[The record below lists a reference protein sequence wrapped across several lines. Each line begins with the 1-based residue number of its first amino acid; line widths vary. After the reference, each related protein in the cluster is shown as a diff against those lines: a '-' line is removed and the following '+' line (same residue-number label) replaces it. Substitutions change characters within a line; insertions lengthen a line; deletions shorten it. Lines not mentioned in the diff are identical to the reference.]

1 MPAIVEV
8 FGILRAL
15 PNLWVVITALVFTSP
30 AEDLD
35 NEYLLPVSK
44 EIVEPM
50 PISALESLLE
60 FTRSDTD
67 TVTID
72 TTDSLRFRPFLP
84 TFKRDNRFAQY
95 LPRQTRPFSA
105 RYSPAWR
112 HETQLDTTTGLFTS
126 YEKVGQYN
134 IRYPVSL
141 SFDEYRNVRRE
152 SGIRQ
157 NWYAAIEQRRRQQK
171 SQRRGGLGFNIVVPG
186 GRQSAFTTIFG
197 KPEVDLRVNGV
208 ADIKAGFDYVKS
220 EQQNTLGR
228 GSQLDPQFLQDLRL
242 GITGTIGDKMRIDV
256 NYDTKNQFEFQNQ
269 IRLKYTGYEDEIIR
283 SIEAGNVFLDTPSTL
298 IRSGQSLFGIKS
310 ELQIGGVHITT
321 VMSQEEGKAN
331 TIPVSSGSQS
341 TPFNLRP
348 TDYDDNRHFFLGYY
362 FRNRWEDALSDPP
375 QLRVANGF
383 DGITEIEVWRFE
395 TVSPEDDDVRE
406 VVAVVDLAEDATL
419 LEQKDQFVST
429 TAADLP
435 DNGSSLT
442 QYVESDF
449 TALRDRNTGARTFLE
464 GKGLESPDFQTGP
477 FKKLIEGRDYRVDD
491 VLGYITLTQRL
502 QDSEAIG
509 VAYRYRAGGV
519 VKQVGDFSTGSG
531 GADEDSRL
539 VLKLL
544 RSSQPQPGS
553 AAWYIELKNVYNSGG
568 RNLNATGF
576 TLEIDYDPSGST
588 AQPKILELS
597 TRPLIDL
604 LGLDRL
610 NEDGAQQSDNSFD
623 FRPGFSV
630 IPDQGLLIFPYLEP
644 FGNRMREIVNDAT
657 TDPAERTR
665 LAGRYVFDQLYD
677 EKKETA
683 RRNTQ
688 LDVFRL
694 RGEYS
699 GSIQSNYDLA
709 TFSGLIPGSVRVTSG
724 GVALSEGTDFI
735 VDYQG
740 GTLTITNPSYLVEG
754 RDLEIAY
761 EENSFFNLQKKT
773 LLGLRADYDLGEKLA
788 MGATMMRLSEKSP
801 TDKFRIG
808 EEPISNF
815 IWGLDG
821 ALDVEPRWL
830 TRAIDRIP
838 LLQTKAPSRI
848 SITGE
853 VAQLRPGHTET
864 AAFQRS
870 RKDLQRNDRDFNEDE
885 LQGIS
890 YLDDFEGFENTFP
903 LMQPGSWRI
912 SAAPDSISAV
922 LDSDP
927 DADSLR
933 TNWRGDFAWYRV
945 NESLIRELSP
955 IRAVYP
961 DAVRTIRIDEVFPD
975 KEISGLPD
983 QTLSILDLYFD
994 PNSRGPYNYTQD
1006 LAGFLANPKSTWG
1019 GMVQR
1024 LPDGFND
1031 FTLKNVDF
1039 VEMIIRP
1046 FAENTGNDAGPDA
1059 KLFVDLGFI
1068 SEDVLPDERLNE
1080 EDGLSTSTIT
1090 ESSISRWGRLP
1101 SSLRDKVVKIDKE
1114 TNRTEDLGID
1124 GLASYGGD
1132 YPDFATEAGHFA
1144 AFLDALDTSNPDPLY
1159 QAEVAK
1165 ALRDPSGDD
1174 YHYFGD
1180 DNYYND
1186 PTFFPNGS
1194 TFQQRFTRFFAGQ
1207 ELNAFE
1213 SQRELEVRAALED
1226 RKGNSQFPDTE
1237 DLNSNSTVDSDNS
1250 YFQYEVPLSKTIL
1263 DQQAAPDQVDDFVVT
1278 EITSEAGE
1286 RTGWYQIRI
1295 PVRRFTRTVGNIQD
1309 FRQIESMRVWTTGHE
1324 VPITV
1329 RLASL
1334 ELVGSQWQ
1342 KATTIPLNEDDPT
1355 ADPEA
1360 TDTRISISN
1369 VNNEENSGFYLPPIG
1384 TIIRQDR
1391 LATGTRQNAREQ
1403 AMVLR
1408 VENLNPGD
1416 QLAVFKPYNSPLD
1429 LLKYRRIRM
1438 FTHMHGTLG
1447 DGTPVESLSLDEG
1460 RSKAKIFV
1468 RIGANETNDF
1478 YEYEQPL
1485 TPSSETSGDAD
1496 DLWQTNQAFGE
1507 GVIDLNSIV
1516 MDIGAFNQLKV
1527 ERDSRNAARDSI
1539 FWNVDEGQVRGPNAE
1554 EFAPPGTRIGIKGQP
1569 SLSRVNTVI
1578 IGIRNAS
1585 TDTSATN
1592 ASEILEDV
1600 TIWVNELRTT
1610 GYDEGKG
1617 WSGLLSANIKLADLG
1632 TVRANFRTQTDG
1644 FGGLSST
1651 LDERDLRNTLSWTV
1665 ATDLSLHQPI
1675 PERYGWNIPFSVQFQ
1690 SSSATPRFAPNR
1702 GDIRVED
1709 ILAQVD
1715 NLDVSDEE
1723 KKTRRREVR
1732 ESSETK
1738 SFTRSV
1744 TARVGKSGS
1753 KSRIVKN
1760 TLDGLTASYTYSD
1773 TEARNP
1779 SQVFS
1784 NSWRWSNTLGYRFA
1798 TSKPKTVRPFWFVD
1812 KLPVIG
1818 SLAGLR
1824 LNYAPQTVNVS
1835 GSTARTFSESRDR
1848 TNSLSPD
1855 TLTASKLLFE
1865 NPLRDRQ
1872 TFTHSRNARLQYN
1885 PFTFLNL
1892 SLSGNTSQSFN
1903 SISAEDITVAI
1914 DTSLANGILFGQA
1927 AEEALA
1933 ANPDLFEQKQLRLRP
1948 AFSVLSDVLGGSDGL
1963 RTDKHDQN
1971 FTATLKTNFTKK
1983 KRLRWISLDNVVYN
1997 ARYSWNNG
2005 PVGRNTGA
2013 NISNQV
2019 DLRTGVSFKIQEFWR
2034 NFSFYRNLEEAQRE
2048 YDQEKQAEQ
2057 RRKEA
2062 ERKARREEKKRLK
2075 EQERQ
2080 REQLE
2085 DEGED
2090 VEVAAP
2096 DSAAVEAPSLEQQII
2111 DSPLT
2116 PETTADSTK
2125 KSGFRLP
2132 LPNGKVLLRRT
2143 VLAFTGIR
2151 DFSLTYT
2158 ATRASSSTN
2167 IGDNIMFDENGA
2179 VISVETPFSLLS
2191 GLKGRG
2197 PGLGYRFGFKRR
2209 VDSDRVLDESLQIAD
2224 TFTDSD
2230 RFQGRT
2236 SLNPSKSLNI
2246 NLSWSTE
2253 LRNTSSQTI
2262 RTSEDSVFTT
2272 FNFSGNNR
2280 TSTWIGRSDY
2290 LKLFDSQLETYQRDA
2305 LAAGGAT
2312 QFGDANFDG
2321 RVLLT
2326 NRSVVDDFRSSY
2338 TNRFGTIGGRDILPI
2353 PLPTWVINYSGLSR
2367 LPLFRRFVQS
2377 ATLRHG
2383 YNGDMAADYRS
2394 NSLAGINQSF
2404 PLVGNT
2410 ITFLP
2415 KETEFTNLRVNKSF
2429 TPLVGLDL
2437 TWKGRFQTNL
2447 AWNKRSSYSLSTS
2460 NFDVSE
2466 NTTDELTLTANYQK
2480 TGLKI
2485 PFMGGR
2491 KLNNRASIQ
2500 LTVSRA
2506 KTLDLRYRLREALV
2520 DAITD
2525 PDLFAQNGGA
2535 LGGDLVSSISAT
2547 TRYTFTPVVSYQFSN
2562 RVTANFT
2569 LRYENFVGDSRQ
2581 PSRRNVNGTFNVRV
2595 NIAN

>member
-1 MPAIVEV
+1 MPHVWFALTSVLLGGPSPEKVENVGVSLPAIATTPLAVDKLDWSYAI
-8 FGILRAL
+8 GI
-15 PNLWVVITALVFTSP
+15 
-30 AEDLD
+30 
-35 NEYLLPVSK
+35 
-44 EIVEPM
+44 
-50 PISALESLLE
+50 
-60 FTRSDTD
+60 SDTD
-67 TVTID
+67 TVAVD
-72 TTDSLRFRPFLP
+72 TLDSLRFRPFLP
-84 TFKRDNRFAQY
+84 RFRRDNKFARY
-95 LPRQTRPFSA
+95 LPRQQRAFSLRP
-105 RYSPAWR
+105 SPVWK
-112 HETQLDTTTGLFTS
+112 HETRLDTTTGRVVTT
-126 YEKVGQYN
+126 EQIGGDD
-134 IRYPVSL
+134 IRFPVSMEWE
-141 SFDEYRNVRRE
+141 EYTRLRRE
-152 SGIRQ
+152 AGIKN
-157 NWYAAIEQRRRQQK
+157 NWYAVIEQRRRQQR

-208 ADIKAGFDYVKS
+208 ADIKAGFDYVKN
-220 EQQNTLGR
+220 EQQQTLGR

-269 IRLKYTGYEDEIIR
+269 IKLKYTGYEDEIIQ

-310 ELQIGGVHITT
+310 ELQIGGVHLTT

-375 QLRVANGF
+375 QLRIANGF

-406 VVAVVDLAEDATL
+406 VVAMIDLGEDPAL
-419 LEQKDQFVST
+419 LSE
-429 TAADLP
+429 ADAFTGTQPENLP
-435 DNGSSLT
+435 DNASGLN
-442 QYVESDF
+442 QYTSADL

-464 GKGLESPDFQTGP
+464 GKGLASPDFQTGP
-477 FKKLIEGRDYRVDD
+477 FKKLIEGRDYKVDD
-491 VLGYITLTQRL
+491 ILGYISLTQRL

-509 VAYRYRAGGV
+509 VAYRYRANGE

-531 GADEDSRL
+531 GADENSRL

-553 AAWYIELKNVYNSGG
+553 AAWYIELKNIYNSGG
-568 RNLNATGF
+568 RNLSSTGF
-576 TLEIDYDPSGST
+576 DLSIDYDPSGST
-588 AQPKILELS
+588 SQPKILELS
-597 TRPLIDL
+597 TSPLIDL

-610 NEDGAQQSDNSFD
+610 NEDGAQEPDNTFD

-644 FGNRMREIVNDAT
+644 FGSRMQAIVNSAT
-657 TDPAERTR
+657 TDPMELTR
-665 LAGRYVFDQLYD
+665 LTNKYVFNQLYD
-677 EKKETA
+677 DKKETA

-688 LDVFRL
+688 LDVYRIN
-694 RGEYS
+694 GEYS

-724 GVALSEGTDFI
+724 GVALAEGVDFI

-740 GTLTITNPSYLVEG
+740 GTLTVTNPSYLVEG

-773 LLGLRADYDLGEKLA
+773 LLGLRADYDLGKKLA
-788 MGATMMRLSEKSP
+788 LGATMMRLSEKSP

-815 IWGLDG
+815 IWGMDG
-821 ALDVEPRWL
+821 ALELEPRWL

-838 LLQTKAPSRI
+838 LLQTKAESRI
-848 SITGE
+848 AITGE
-853 VAQLRPGHTET
+853 VAQLRPGHSQT

-870 RKDLQRNDRDFNEDE
+870 RKELRKNDRDFYEDE
-885 LQGIS
+885 LEGIS

-903 LMQPGSWRI
+903 LMQPGTWRL
-912 SAAPDSISAV
+912 AAPPDSLTAV
-922 LDSDP
+922 ADSDP
-927 DADSLR
+927 NADSLR

-975 KEISGLPD
+975 KQVSGLPD
-983 QTLSILDLYFD
+983 QTLSILDLYFN
-994 PNSRGPYNYTQD
+994 PNNRGPYNYTQD
-1006 LAGFLANPKSTWG
+1006 LGGFLSNPKLTWG

-1046 FAENTGNDAGPDA
+1046 FAENVANDAGPDA

-1080 EDGLSTSTIT
+1080 EDGLSTNTIT

-1132 YPDFATEAGHFA
+1132 YPEFATETSHFA
-1144 AFLDALDTSNPDPLY
+1144 SFLASFDPGNTDPNYL
-1159 QAEVAK
+1159 AEVAK
-1165 ALRDPSGDD
+1165 AQRDPSGDD

-1180 DNYYND
+1180 DAYFDD
-1186 PTFFPNGS
+1186 PTFFPGGS
-1194 TFQQRFTRFFAGQ
+1194 TFQQRFTRFFPGQ

-1213 SQRELEVRAALED
+1213 SQRELETRASIEA
-1226 RKGNSQFPDTE
+1226 RKGNSQFPDSE
-1237 DLNSNSTVDSDNS
+1237 DLNANSTVDSDNS
-1250 YFQYEVPLSKTIL
+1250 YFQYEVPLSRAIL
-1263 DQQAAPDQVDDFVVT
+1263 DQQAAPTEVDDYVVT

-1295 PVRRFTRTVGNIQD
+1295 PVRDFTRTVGSIQD
-1309 FRQIESMRVWTTGHE
+1309 FRQIESIRVWTTGHE
-1324 VPITV
+1324 APITV
-1329 RLASL
+1329 RMASL

-1342 KATTIPLNEDDPT
+1342 KATTIALDEEDPT

-1369 VNNEENSGFYLPPIG
+1369 VNNEENSGSYLPPNG

-1391 LATGTRQNAREQ
+1391 LATGTRQDAREQ
-1403 AMVLR
+1403 SMVLR
-1408 VENLNPGD
+1408 VENLYPGD
-1416 QLAVFKPYNSPLD
+1416 QLAVFKPYNSALD

-1438 FTHMHGTLG
+1438 FTHLHGTLA
-1447 DGTPVESLSLDEG
+1447 DGTPLESLDQVQG

-1468 RIGANETNDF
+1468 RIGANETNDY

-1485 TPSSETSGDAD
+1485 TPSSETSGSSD
-1496 DLWQTNQAFGE
+1496 DLWQTNQAFGD
-1507 GVIDLNSIV
+1507 GVVDLNSIV
-1516 MDIGAFNQLKV
+1516 MDVGAFNQLKV
-1527 ERDSRNAARDSI
+1527 ERDARDAPRDSI
-1539 FWNVDEGQVRGPNAE
+1539 FWNVDDVGTVRGPNAE
-1554 EFAPPGTRIGIKGQP
+1554 EFAPPGTRLGIKGQP
-1569 SLSRVNTVI
+1569 SLSRVNTVV

-1585 TDTSATN
+1585 TDTSGTN
-1592 ASEILEDV
+1592 ASEILEDITV
-1600 TIWVNELRTT
+1600 WVNELRTT

-1617 WSGLLSANIKLADLG
+1617 WSGLVSANVKLADLG
-1632 TVRANFRTQTDG
+1632 TIRANFRTQTDG
-1644 FGGLSST
+1644 FGGLAST

-1690 SSSATPRFAPNR
+1690 SNSSTPRFAPNR

-1715 NLDVSDEE
+1715 NLDVDPAE
-1723 KKTRRREVR
+1723 KQARKRQVR
-1732 ESSETK
+1732 ESAETQ

-1753 KSRIVKN
+1753 DSRLVKN
-1760 TLDGLTASYTYSD
+1760 TLDGLTASHTYSD
-1773 TEARNP
+1773 TRARNP

-1798 TSKPKTVRPFWFVD
+1798 TTRPKTVRPFWFVD
-1812 KLPVIG
+1812 KLPVVG

-1824 LNYAPQTVNVS
+1824 LNYVPQAFNVS
-1835 GSTARTFSESRDR
+1835 ETTARTFSESRDR
-1848 TNSLSPD
+1848 TTSLNPD
-1855 TLTASKLLFE
+1855 TLTAAKLLFE

-1872 TFTHSRNARLQYN
+1872 TFTHNRNSRLQYN

-1892 SLSGNTSQSFN
+1892 SLTANTTQSFN
-1903 SISAEDITVAI
+1903 ALSADSLTVAI
-1914 DTSLANGILFGQA
+1914 DTDAAGRILFGRE
-1927 AEEALA
+1927 AEDALA
-1933 ANPDLFEQKQLRLRP
+1933 ADPDLIRQEQLRLRP

-1971 FTATLKTNFTKK
+1971 FTATLKTNFAKK
-1983 KRLRWISLDNVVYN
+1983 RRLRWITLDNVVYN
-1997 ARYSWNNG
+1997 ARYGWTNG

-2013 NISNQV
+2013 NVNNQI
-2019 DLRTGVSFKIQEFWR
+2019 DIRAGLTLKIQEFWR
-2034 NFSFYRNLEEAQRE
+2034 NFSFFRDLEEEQKK
-2048 YDQEKQAEQ
+2048 YDQEKQA
-2057 RRKEA
+2057 RRAAKDA
-2062 ERKARREEKKRLK
+2062 ERDARRETRRRAK
-2075 EQERQ
+2075 EE
-2080 REQLE
+2080 
-2085 DEGED
+2085 
-2090 VEVAAP
+2090 AAQQ
-2096 DSAAVEAPSLEQQII
+2096 DSLAVEEIEISDEAVPPQYDPAADVQQDAPAEVV
-2111 DSPLT
+2111 DST
-2116 PETTADSTK
+2116 GTADADSLDAGGSRFK
-2125 KSGFRLP
+2125 IP
-2132 LPNGKVLLRRT
+2132 LPNGRALLRRT
-2143 VLAFTGIR
+2143 ILAFTGIR
-2151 DFSLTYT
+2151 DFNFSYT
-2158 ATRASSSTN
+2158 ATRASASTN
-2167 IGDNIMFDENGA
+2167 IGENIRRDPDTGA
-2179 VISVETPFSLLS
+2179 VIGVDTPFSLFT
-2191 GLKGRG
+2191 GVRGRG
-2197 PGLGYRFGFKRR
+2197 PGLGYRFGFRR
-2209 VDSDRVLDESLQIAD
+2209 RLGGERVLDPSLQVSD
-2224 TFTDSD
+2224 TFTDTD

-2236 SLNPSKSLNI
+2236 ALNPSRSLNI
-2246 NLSWSTE
+2246 NLTWSTE
-2253 LRNTSSQTI
+2253 LRNTSGETLRIDADTGQPI
-2262 RTSEDSVFTT
+2262 ATST
-2272 FNFSGNNR
+2272 FSGSNR
-2280 TSTWIGRSDY
+2280 TSTWISRSDY
-2290 LKLFDSQLETYQRDA
+2290 LKVFNNQLRTYTDDLGNRTPPN
-2305 LAAGGAT
+2305 LEI
-2312 QFGDANFDG
+2312 GDDNGDG
-2321 RVLLT
+2321 RVVLT
-2326 NRSVVDDFRSSY
+2326 NQSVVDDFRSSY
-2338 TNRFGTIGGRDILPI
+2338 TNRLGTVGGRSILPF
-2353 PLPTWVINYSGLSR
+2353 PLPTWVVNYSGLGR
-2367 LPLFRRFVQS
+2367 LPLLRRFVQS
-2377 ATLRHG
+2377 ASLRHG
-2383 YNGDMAADYRS
+2383 YNGDLSADFRS
-2394 NSLAGINQSF
+2394 NSLSSTQEF
-2404 PLVGNT
+2404 PLAGNL
-2410 ITFLP
+2410 IRFAP
-2415 KETEFTNLRVNKSF
+2415 EETEFTNVRVNKSF

-2447 AWNKRSSYSLSTS
+2447 AWNKRSAYSLSTS

-2466 NTTDELTLTANYQK
+2466 NETNEFTLTANYQK
-2480 TGLKI
+2480 TGLKL

-2491 KLNNRASIQ
+2491 KLNNRASLQ
-2500 LTVSRA
+2500 LTISRA
-2506 KTLDLRYRLREALV
+2506 KTLDQRYRLREALV
-2520 DAITD
+2520 TAISNPTV
-2525 PDLFAQNGGA
+2525 FAQNGGA
-2535 LGGDLVSSISAT
+2535 LGGDLVSVISST

-2562 RVTANFT
+2562 RVSANFT

-2581 PSRRNVNGTFNVRV
+2581 PSRSNVNGTFNVRV